1 MNMEFNEKLQKLRS
15 QNALT
20 QEQLAE
26 KVFVSRV
33 AVAKWESG
41 RGYPN
46 LESLKR
52 LANVFEVSI
61 DQLLSSDELI
71 DLAEVETNH
80 KLRVCRSLLLGILD
94 FISILLF
101 VIPLFANREGGKIE
115 TVNLLQFRNQHS
127 YIKNTFIALI
137 ASSSLFGVIELLF
150 QSVQDAWKRKL
161 ELTVSGIFSCVG
173 VMILIVTKQPYPS
186 VFLFTL
192 FVIKV
197 VVALN
202 TQR

>member
-1 MNMEFNEKLQKLRS
+1 MITIHSQKVRLFLMLLIVWACSHAILGAQDGEYNRDDV
-15 QNALT
+15 NA
-20 QEQLAE
+20 
-26 KVFVSRV
+26 F
-33 AVAKWESG
+33 
-41 RGYPN
+41 
-46 LESLKR
+46 
-52 LANVFEVSI
+52 
-61 DQLLSSDELI
+61 D
-71 DLAEVETNH
+71 
-80 KLRVCRSLLLGILD
+80 RSLLLGILD

-127 YIKNTFIALI
+127 YIKNMFIALI

-150 QSVQDAWKRKL
+150 QSVQEAWKRKL
-161 ELTVSGIFSCVG
+161 ELIVSGIFSCVG

-186 VFLFTL
+186 IFLFTL